1 MIFEVDALRKKINK
15 YTSVVYKL
23 MLHNFHLPLKCKIT
37 HKIKKFLI
45 SQSFKILSITKFY
58 TAKCP
63 KQWRKTCTRYQP
75 VKSLTTKTLFD
86 DPTRWTLLGIIIIM
100 QKANPKTLW

>member
-1 MIFEVDALRKKINK
+1 MIFEVDTLKKLNK

-45 SQSFKILSITKFY
+45 SQSFKNPLNCQIL
-58 TAKCP
+58 
-63 KQWRKTCTRYQP
+63 KQPNVQSSVEKLAPDINR
-75 VKSLTTKTLFD
+75 
-86 DPTRWTLLGIIIIM
+86 
-100 QKANPKTLW
+100 

>member
-1 MIFEVDALRKKINK
+1 MIFEVDTLKKLNK

-45 SQSFKILSITKFY
+45 SQSFKNPLNRQILT
-58 TAKCP
+58 
-63 KQWRKTCTRYQP
+63 QP
-75 VKSLTTKTLFD
+75 NVQSSGEKLAPD
-86 DPTRWTLLGIIIIM
+86 INR
-100 QKANPKTLW
+100 

>member
-1 MIFEVDALRKKINK
+1 MIFEVDTLKKLNK

-63 KQWRKTCTRYQP
+63 KLWRKTRYQQ

>member
-1 MIFEVDALRKKINK
+1 MIFEVDTLKKLNK

-45 SQSFKILSITKFY
+45 SQSFKNPLNCQIL
-58 TAKCP
+58 
-63 KQWRKTCTRYQP
+63 KQPNVQSSVEKLALDINR
-75 VKSLTTKTLFD
+75 
-86 DPTRWTLLGIIIIM
+86 
-100 QKANPKTLW
+100 